1 MDCARSKFDLWIT
14 NMPQIAS
21 VSRGALAS
29 TKINRISTEGAS
41 LTGVRVMSGN
51 YVPGLTGGV
60 WSSWIVD
67 GIDRDYNT
75 TTFKSRTNV
84 TVNDGEHI
92 TLMLRGNGAGL
103 TASLGSSEFNRPSG
117 FGGAIDGGSGHY
129 CNLINGPHIGLTNSI
144 EYDDN
149 RVRVH
154 SDYLSADS
162 VTGVTDL
169 PIYSFRSYPGLSDV
183 IIYNGNSTDRRRIPH
198 NLKETPKFLFG
209 MAIYGSSSG
218 SWNWRWSRASR
229 IGGDFYGN
237 GNTSNRTTTGLLPSV
252 PDATGITIGNDL
264 GINSNRTYI
273 MLALA
278 ADDYETYSTITNKKP
293 SATGTISNTN
303 GYGATGTITLDFEPY
318 YIWYREENGSW
329 RMCGHRGTNWGLTDG
344 VTRMYGGGQY
354 TQTYFT
360 RTATGFTFSRAP
372 FGDNVTLEWIA
383 FGDTSVGTWDRQVTL
398 SNPNIDTGSSDDRF
412 GFGNAITDNY
422 IIIGADL
429 EDTSGNSN
437 QGVIYVYEIVDESTI
452 TLRHTLTN
460 PNSTG
465 TSQFW
470 GNRLDAYGDYIVVG
484 DSTGNR
490 VHVYQISTMSG
501 STISS
506 ADYTITESTASSS
519 FADDVAI
526 DRGWIVVGDPGVNNS
541 NGCAYVYNIS
551 TFSASNITSPAY
563 VLQNPYTNTGTA
575 DRMGQSVDIDKD
587 QIVVSMSGYNETASS
602 QGRMML
608 YDKSNFTTTNVSSP
622 DAFYDNPFD
631 QQYFGGPGNN
641 LVAIHQDAG
650 LAAVCH
656 QYYDAGAG
664 ILQGRVYV
672 TDFNGNLKRILE
684 SPDAAAAA
692 RFGTSCVFTPSGE
705 QLIVTMQN
713 GSQAT
718 YVYNTSTILAGL
730 PSVPLTSADHKKI
743 SGNFSPTSVSAND
756 TRFVVG
762 SQTSSVLPQVF
773 YKFQ

>member
-1 MDCARSKFDLWIT
+1 
-14 NMPQIAS
+14 MPQIAS

-29 TKINRISTEGAS
+29 TKINRISTEGAD

-51 YVPGLTGGV
+51 YISSLSGGV

-92 TLMLRGNGAGL
+92 TLMLKGDGESGL
-103 TASLGSSEFNRPSG
+103 RCSLGSSEFNRPSG
-117 FGGAIDGGSGHY
+117 FGGALDGGNGHY
-129 CNLINGPHIGLTNSI
+129 CNLINGPMNTLANSI
-144 EYDDN
+144 EFDDN

-154 SDYLSADS
+154 SDYLTADS
-162 VTGVTDL
+162 VTGVTYL

-183 IIYNGNSTDRRRIPH
+183 IIYNGNGRDRRRIPH

-209 MAIYGSSSG
+209 MLIYGSSAG
-218 SWNWRWSRASR
+218 SWNWRWSQADRRGSQ
-229 IGGDFYGN
+229 FYSNGN
-237 GNTSNRTTTGLLPSV
+237 GSDRTTTGILPSV
-252 PDATGITIGNDL
+252 PDDTAITIGNDNTVN
-264 GINSNRTYI
+264 GNGTFII
-273 MLALA
+273 LALA
-278 ADDYETYSTITNKKP
+278 ADDYETYSTITNKKEI
-293 SATGTISNTN
+293 ATGTLSDSN
-303 GYGATGTITLDFEPY
+303 GYGATGTVALDFEPY
-318 YIWYREENGSW
+318 YIWYREFGGTW
-329 RMCGHRGTNWGLTDG
+329 RMCGHQGTNWGLTG
-344 VTRMYGGGQY
+344 AVTTMDRGGSY

-372 FGDNVTLEWIA
+372 FGSNVPLEWIA
-383 FGDTSVGTWDRQVTL
+383 FGDTAAGTWDRQVTL
-398 SNPNIDTGSSDDRF
+398 SNPNIDTGSSSDRF

-437 QGVIYVYEIVDESTI
+437 QGVVYVYEIVDESTI

-465 TSQFW
+465 TNQFW
-470 GNRLDAYGDYIVVG
+470 GQRLDAYGDYIVVG

-506 ADYTITESTASSS
+506 ADYTITESTASSN

-541 NGCAYVYNIS
+541 NGCAYVYDIS
-551 TFSASNITSPAY
+551 TFSASNITSPEY

-587 QIVVSMSGYNETASS
+587 QIVVSMSGYNETANS
-602 QGRMML
+602 QGRIML

-622 DAFYDNPFD
+622 DAFYDNPED
-631 QQYFGGPGNN
+631 QSNFGGPNN
-641 LVAIHQDAG
+641 NRVAINQDTG

-656 QYYDAGAG
+656 QFYDAGAG
-664 ILQGRVYV
+664 FLQGRVYV
-672 TDFNGNLKRILE
+672 TDLNGNLKRILE
-684 SPDAAAAA
+684 SPDAGADD

-743 SGNFSPTSVSAND
+743 SGNFSPNSVSAND

>member
-1 MDCARSKFDLWIT
+1 
-14 NMPQIAS
+14 MPQIAS
-21 VSRGALAS
+21 ISRGALAS
-29 TKINRISTEGAS
+29 TKINRISTEGAD
-41 LTGVRVMSGN
+41 LTRARVISGN
-51 YVPGLTGGV
+51 YISSLTGGV

-84 TVNDGEHI
+84 TVDDGEHI
-92 TLMLRGNGAGL
+92 TLMMRGDGNL
-103 TASLGSSEFNRPSG
+103 TCSLGCPEFTRPSG
-117 FGGAIDGGSGHY
+117 FGGAIDGGNGHY
-129 CNLINGPHIGLTNSI
+129 CNLINGPLRTLANSI
-144 EYDDN
+144 EFDDN

-183 IIYNGNSTDRRRIPH
+183 IIYNGNGQDRRRIPH

-209 MAIYGSSSG
+209 MLIYGSSAG
-218 SWNWRWSRASR
+218 SWNWKFSAPDRR
-229 IGGDFYGN
+229 GMQFYSN
-237 GNTSNRTTTGLLPSV
+237 GTFLERTTTGILPSV
-252 PDATGITIGNDL
+252 PDATAITVGNDS
-264 GINSNRTYI
+264 GINGNGTYI
-273 MLALA
+273 ILALA
-278 ADDYETYSTITNKKP
+278 ADDYENYNTITNKKEI
-293 SATGTISNTN
+293 ACGTLSDSN
-303 GYGATGTITLDFEPY
+303 GYGATGTIALDFEPY
-318 YIWYREENGSW
+318 YIWYREFGGTW
-329 RMCGHRGTNWGLTDG
+329 RMCGHRGTNWGLTG
-344 VTRMYGGGQY
+344 AVTTMAEGGQI

-372 FGDNVTLEWIA
+372 FGDNVPLEWIA

-398 SNPNIDTGSSDDRF
+398 SNPNIDTGSSSDRF

-422 IIIGADL
+422 IIIGADF
-429 EDTSGNSN
+429 EDTGGNSN
-437 QGVIYVYEIVDESTI
+437 QGVVYVYEIVDESTI

-465 TSQFW
+465 TNQFW
-470 GNRLDAYGDYIVVG
+470 GQRLDAYGDYIVVG

-541 NGCAYVYNIS
+541 NGCAYVYDIS

-587 QIVVSMSGYNETASS
+587 QIVVSMSGYNETANS
-602 QGRMML
+602 QGRIML

-622 DAFYDNPFD
+622 DAFYDNPED
-631 QQYFGGPGNN
+631 QSNFGGPNN
-641 LVAIHQDAG
+641 NRVAINQDAG

-656 QYYDAGAG
+656 QFYDAGAG

-672 TDFNGNLKRILE
+672 TDTSGNLKRILE
-684 SPDAAAAA
+684 SPDAGADD
-692 RFGTSCVFTPSGE
+692 RFGTTCVFTPSGE

-743 SGNFSPTSVSAND
+743 SGNFAPNSVSAND

-762 SQTSSVLPQVF
+762 SLTSSVLPQVF